1 MAKSE
6 VKKRN
11 LIDQQRTLREDLAD
25 DRALNN
31 AELMSDVESSSDD
44 EDSALEF
51 SSDEAEPVT
60 TAGKDVESE
69 GESVESEQKTTFVN
83 PLLKP
88 KKMIDMDGEVSEGEW
103 SSEDDAQNPTKDKK
117 KGKKKDKK
125 LLGKRR
131 RNEVEDE
138 AQAFF
143 GGDAIE
149 EVPADDP
156 ETRR

>member
-1 MAKSE
+1 M
-6 VKKRN
+6 
-11 LIDQQRTLREDLAD
+11 
-25 DRALNN
+25 NN
-31 AELMSDVESSSDD
+31 AELMSDVQSSSND
-44 EDSALEF
+44 EDSALQF

-88 KKMIDMDGEVSEGEW
+88 KKMIDMEGEVSEGEW
-103 SSEDDAQNPTKDKK
+103 SSEDDAHDSKDKK